1 MSVCLESIFP
11 NLNILFIALNAYAEL
26 YTHNGEVFV
35 FKNSNI
41 NSFYTIAFASP
52 QITDLWRNDPEWI
65 VGGGFH
71 F

>member
-11 NLNILFIALNAYAEL
+11 NLNILFIALNASAEL

-52 QITDLWRNDPEWI
+52 QITDL
-65 VGGGFH
+65 
-71 F
+71 